1 MGLLLD
7 LFFSSIGG
15 AYLIYG
21 KRQHS
26 VPFLIPGFVLCI
38 YPYFVSNMLVCA
50 LLGVALI
57 ATPFVYERVASS

>member
-15 AYLIYG
+15 AYLIYA

-26 VPFLIPGFVLCI
+26 APFLTAGFVLCI
-38 YPYFVSNMLVCA
+38 YPYFVSSMLVCA
-50 LLGVALI
+50 LLGVALV
-57 ATPFVYERVASS
+57 ATPFVYQRVASS

>member
-1 MGLLLD
+1 MGFVID

-15 AYLIYG
+15 AYLIYA

-26 VPFLIPGFVLCI
+26 VAFLIPGFVLCI
-38 YPYFVSNMLVCA
+38 YPYFVSNILVCA

-57 ATPFVYERVASS
+57 ATPFVYQRVASS